1 MFATMLPSQKN
12 KINPFELKESPLSL
26 MFNMLFKKYYHAAE
40 QQLVSAE
47 LDRYF
52 YVLGLICKH
61 EEITQQ
67 CLANCLQID
76 KATMVRVI
84 DYLTDKGLVKRT
96 PHSEDR
102 RAYIISPTAKGL
114 KLAPKIEATF
124 SNLNKLAFK
133 GFSSEEKKMFLELMG
148 KMDTNLNPV
157 TSEVPAQKIK

>member
-1 MFATMLPSQKN
+1 MLTAQKN
-12 KINPFELKESPLSL
+12 KINPFETKDSPLSL

-40 QQLVSAE
+40 QQLVGAE

-61 EEITQQ
+61 EKITQQ

-102 RAYIISPTAKGL
+102 RAYIISPTTKGL
-114 KLAPKIEATF
+114 KIAPKIEATF
-124 SNLNKLAFK
+124 SQLNKLAFN
-133 GFSSEEKKMFLELMG
+133 GFSAEEKKMFIEFMNR
-148 KMDTNLNPV
+148 MDNNLSDV
-157 TSEVPAQKIK
+157 TSNISVQKN

>member
-1 MFATMLPSQKN
+1 MLPTPKN
-12 KINPFELKESPLSL
+12 KINPFESKESPLSL

-84 DYLTDKGLVKRT
+84 DYLTEKGLVKRT

-124 SNLNKLAFK
+124 SHLNKLAFK
-133 GFSSEEKKMFLELMG
+133 GFSSQEKNMFLALLS
-148 KMDTNLNPV
+148 KMDDNLSVIASNIP
-157 TSEVPAQKIK
+157 TQKIK

>member
-1 MFATMLPSQKN
+1 MLTAQKN
-12 KINPFELKESPLSL
+12 KINPFETKDSPLSL

-40 QQLVSAE
+40 QQLIGAE

-61 EEITQQ
+61 EKITQQ

-102 RAYIISPTAKGL
+102 RAYIISPTTKGL
-114 KLAPKIEATF
+114 KIAPKIEATF
-124 SNLNKLAFK
+124 SQLNKLAFN
-133 GFSSEEKKMFLELMG
+133 GFSAEEKKMFIEFMNR
-148 KMDTNLNPV
+148 MDNNLSDV
-157 TSEVPAQKIK
+157 TSNISVQKN

>member
-1 MFATMLPSQKN
+1 MLTAQKN
-12 KINPFELKESPLSL
+12 KINPFETKDSPLSL

-40 QQLVSAE
+40 QQLVGAE

-61 EEITQQ
+61 EKITQQ

-102 RAYIISPTAKGL
+102 RAYIISPTTKGL
-114 KLAPKIEATF
+114 KIAPKIEATF
-124 SNLNKLAFK
+124 SQLNKLAFN
-133 GFSSEEKKMFLELMG
+133 GFRAEEKKMFIEFMNR
-148 KMDTNLNPV
+148 MDNNLSDV
-157 TSEVPAQKIK
+157 TINISVQKN

>member
-1 MFATMLPSQKN
+1 MLTAQKN
-12 KINPFELKESPLSL
+12 KINPFETKDSPLSL

-40 QQLVSAE
+40 QQLVGAE

-61 EEITQQ
+61 EKITQQ

-102 RAYIISPTAKGL
+102 RAYIISPTPKGL
-114 KLAPKIEATF
+114 KIAPKIEATF
-124 SNLNKLAFK
+124 SQLNKLAFN
-133 GFSSEEKKMFLELMG
+133 GFSAEEKKMFIEFMNR
-148 KMDTNLNPV
+148 MDNNLSDV
-157 TSEVPAQKIK
+157 TSNISVQKN

>member
-1 MFATMLPSQKN
+1 MLTAQKN
-12 KINPFELKESPLSL
+12 KINPFETKDSPLSL

-40 QQLVSAE
+40 QELVGTE

-61 EEITQQ
+61 EKITQQ

-102 RAYIISPTAKGL
+102 RAYIISPTTKGL
-114 KLAPKIEATF
+114 KIAPKIEATF
-124 SNLNKLAFK
+124 SQLNKLAFN
-133 GFSSEEKKMFLELMG
+133 GFSAEEKKMFIEFMNR
-148 KMDTNLNPV
+148 MDNNLSDV
-157 TSEVPAQKIK
+157 TSNISVQKN

>member
-1 MFATMLPSQKN
+1 MLIAQKN
-12 KINPFELKESPLSL
+12 KINPFETKDSPLSL

-40 QQLVSAE
+40 QQLVGAE

-61 EEITQQ
+61 EKITQQ

-102 RAYIISPTAKGL
+102 RAYIISPTTKGL
-114 KLAPKIEATF
+114 KIAPKIEATF
-124 SNLNKLAFK
+124 SQLNKLAFN
-133 GFSSEEKKMFLELMG
+133 GFSAEEKKMFIEFMNR
-148 KMDTNLNPV
+148 MDNNLSDV
-157 TSEVPAQKIK
+157 TSNISVQKN

>member
-1 MFATMLPSQKN
+1 MLIAQKN
-12 KINPFELKESPLSL
+12 KINPFETKDSPLSL

-40 QQLVSAE
+40 QQLVGAE

-61 EEITQQ
+61 EKITQQ

-102 RAYIISPTAKGL
+102 RAYIISPTTKGL
-114 KLAPKIEATF
+114 KIAPKIEATF
-124 SNLNKLAFK
+124 SQLNKLAFN
-133 GFSSEEKKMFLELMG
+133 GFSAEEKKMFIEFMNR
-148 KMDTNLNPV
+148 MDNNLSDV
-157 TSEVPAQKIK
+157 TCNISVQKN

>member
-1 MFATMLPSQKN
+1 
-12 KINPFELKESPLSL
+12 

-40 QQLVSAE
+40 QQLVGAE

-61 EEITQQ
+61 EKITQQ

-102 RAYIISPTAKGL
+102 RAYIISPTTKGL
-114 KLAPKIEATF
+114 KIAPKIEATF
-124 SNLNKLAFK
+124 SQLNKLAFN
-133 GFSSEEKKMFLELMG
+133 GFSAEEKKMFIEFMNR
-148 KMDTNLNPV
+148 MENNLSDV
-157 TSEVPAQKIK
+157 TSNKSVQKN

>member
-1 MFATMLPSQKN
+1 MLTAQKN
-12 KINPFELKESPLSL
+12 KINPFETKDSPLSL

-40 QQLVSAE
+40 QQLVGAE

-61 EEITQQ
+61 EKITQQ

-84 DYLTDKGLVKRT
+84 NYLTDKGLVKRT

-102 RAYIISPTAKGL
+102 RAYIISPTTKGL
-114 KLAPKIEATF
+114 KIAPKIEATF
-124 SNLNKLAFK
+124 SQLNKLAFN
-133 GFSSEEKKMFLELMG
+133 GFSAEEKKMFIEFMNR
-148 KMDTNLNPV
+148 MDNNLSDV
-157 TSEVPAQKIK
+157 TSNISVQKN

>member
-1 MFATMLPSQKN
+1 MLPNQKN

-40 QQLVSAE
+40 QQLISAE

-84 DYLTDKGLVKRT
+84 DYLTDKGLAKRT
-96 PHSEDR
+96 THSEDR

-114 KLAPKIEATF
+114 KLAPKIEKTF
-124 SNLNKLAFK
+124 STLNKLAFN
-133 GFSSEEKKMFLELMG
+133 GFSNDEKKLFLDLLA
-148 KMDTNLNPV
+148 KMDTNLNAAP
-157 TSEVPAQKIK
+157 SNLPAQKIK

>member
-1 MFATMLPSQKN
+1 MLTAQKN
-12 KINPFELKESPLSL
+12 KINPFETKDSPLSL

-40 QQLVSAE
+40 QQLVGAE

-61 EEITQQ
+61 EKITQQ

-102 RAYIISPTAKGL
+102 RAYIISPTTKGL
-114 KLAPKIEATF
+114 KIAPKIEATF
-124 SNLNKLAFK
+124 SQLNKLAFN
-133 GFSSEEKKMFLELMG
+133 GFSAEEKKMFIEFMNR
-148 KMDTNLNPV
+148 MDNNLSDV
-157 TSEVPAQKIK
+157 TCNISVQKN